1 MVPRK
6 PERPRRNSARKGGTL
21 QGPVRG
27 GIREETAMDF
37 TNLKS
42 KLEKKGYQVRE
53 FQTKEEATAYLKL
66 QIKGETVGIGG
77 SETVNQMK
85 LYEALTPGNEV
96 WWHNRKPENVS
107 ADATK
112 RAANAAH
119 IYISSV
125 NAIAETGEIVN
136 IDYTGNRVAATN
148 YGPRKVYFVVGE
160 NKVAP
165 TLERAVWR
173 ARNVAAP
180 QNARRL
186 NRKTPC
192 AGKAD
197 HCYDCQSP
205 DRICRSMSVFLM
217 KPAGCEYEII
227 LIHEALGF

>member
-1 MVPRK
+1 MNLEENK
-6 PERPRRNSARKGGTL
+6 YTEERNTCGTIL
-21 QGPVRG
+21 EGMK
-27 GIREETAMDF
+27 MDF
-37 TNLKS
+37 TKLKE
-42 KLEKKGYQVRE
+42 KLEKKGYAVRE
-53 FQTKEEATAYLKL
+53 FQTAEEATAALKHE
-66 QIKGETVGIGG
+66 IRGETVGIGG

-85 LYEALTPGNEV
+85 LFEALSPENEV
-96 WWHNRKPENVS
+96 WWHNKKPENRSV
-107 ADATK
+107 DETK
-112 RAANAAH
+112 RAANAAN

-125 NAIAETGEIVN
+125 NGISENGELVN
-136 IDYTGNRVAATN
+136 IDFSGNRVAATD
-148 YGPRKVYFVVGE
+148 YGPKKVIFVIGE

-186 NRKTPC
+186 KRKTPC

-205 DRICRSMSVFLM
+205 ERICRILNIFLT